1 MIWYGGREGAHQPM
15 VRMVRGATVDYIRNH
30 LELCAAVLEPTK
42 HYVLLTGFRGLSKLK
57 KMGVIMTPPP
67 CTPFARTPRAPPS
80 VLAYDY
86 TYNTLEQSS
95 NT

>member
-1 MIWYGGREGAHQPM
+1 MRSC
-15 VRMVRGATVDYIRNH
+15 IRTDKTLRTPDRIQGPFQIEKNG
-30 LELCAAVLEPTK
+30 CDNGP
-42 HYVLLTGFRGLSKLK
+42 
-57 KMGVIMTPPP
+57 PPP

>member
-67 CTPFARTPRAPPS
+67 LAPHLPGLP
-80 VLAYDY
+80 VHPLQFLHM
-86 TYNTLEQSS
+86 TIHIIH
-95 NT
+95 